1 MSQGCEKYLRGEL
14 ERGQVA
20 CITWSNAFLLSLVGG
35 NPTEYQVFV
44 MRKRF
49 PKVLE
54 SLYSKVLANKQDL

>member
-1 MSQGCEKYLRGEL
+1 MGQGCEKYFRGEL

-44 MRKRF
+44 MRNRF

-54 SLYSKVLANKQDL
+54 SL